1 MFAQGYT
8 DNIQKKQLNRWE
20 AVALGIRR
28 EERGTLTLT
37 EKKSML
43 RKHSYVPYIEWPV
56 VCPSFEDVSVEGQGR
71 PGGRTDRAGL
81 PQGDACCGFGLQ
93 WPTKRVVMRDRIQ
106 VQPVP
111 KRPPPHFFFFL
122 NHILAVKTWR
132 WLSRNVFQSPI
143 ILLRPVSNNY
153 LHLFRDPV

>member
-1 MFAQGYT
+1 M
-8 DNIQKKQLNRWE
+8 
-20 AVALGIRR
+20 VALGIRR

-111 KRPPPHFFFFL
+111 KRPPPHFFFFFKSYSCCK
-122 NHILAVKTWR
+122 NMTMT
-132 WLSRNVFQSPI
+132 FQEC
-143 ILLRPVSNNY
+143 VSIAHN
-153 LHLFRDPV
+153 PPEACVQ